1 MGRGV
6 SPLSVQA
13 HCLLTEKKAI
23 DENLYLH
30 DTMVPKTNYIRYLG
44 VTLGRKLN
52 WNEHVYNMTA
62 KGNLTLGFIRRN
74 ILTNPE
80 AIKNIAYK

>member
-1 MGRGV
+1 
-6 SPLSVQA
+6 
-13 HCLLTEKKAI
+13 
-23 DENLYLH
+23 
-30 DTMVPKTNYIRYLG
+30 MVPKTNYIRYLG

-74 ILTNPE
+74 ILTNSE